1 MILRIV
7 LSFVCFKLLVS
18 REYDLF
24 EVAIGLLYAYLAIM
38 FLALKPYKVNWVNHT
53 DGAISLL
60 LAFFSL
66 TCGLK
71 TKIIYIVGFVS
82 GLSIALIG
90 SLYYGIQMS

>member
-1 MILRIV
+1 MD
-7 LSFVCFKLLVS
+7 
-18 REYDLF
+18 YYN
-24 EVAIGLLYAYLAIM
+24 YAYLAIM

-66 TCGLK
+66 TYYGLK
-71 TKIIYIVGFVS
+71 TEIIYIVGFVS

-90 SLYYGIQMS
+90 SLIMEYKCLRKFLS